1 MQVKNSDP
9 ISHRGEELTRAGYE
23 RWGTFQSSPIENIS
37 GENATIFQKTFA
49 ATKYL
54 LSAKRLVKVYKY

>member
-1 MQVKNSDP
+1 MKYSDH

-23 RWGTFQSSPIENIS
+23 RWETFQSSPIELG
-37 GENATIFQKTFA
+37 GENGPIFRETFA

-54 LSAKRLVKVYKY
+54 LSARRLVKK